1 MTCCEAPRCL
11 LWQSR
16 LCLPFHMTDL
26 HFCNFCDQSVPIGK
40 LDSGEAI
47 RHGGRVVCP
56 TCCDTLS
63 MATRGQSGHKRGGW
77 LGIFIGLIGWA
88 GLAFLYL
95 QQDSAQNNGVT
106 NLNAAVMQLSEAN
119 TLQDSTFAQFRS
131 RNEEQLDEFK
141 AIVQQ
146 GFSTSYQQ
154 IAGLDE
160 ALTKV
165 RGQVDRLE
173 GLADG
178 QAGLEQETQ
187 ALRTQMQ
194 ITEDSVREV
203 RKGLEFLRDGFADLE
218 RKMVVATAAP
228 PAESGLSTEVQALLK
243 NLKADDPLTRV
254 AAIEELGKH
263 QDPALIPYVEPM
275 LQDPYEMN
283 RFYAAFTL
291 GERQAMASVP
301 ALIEALDDDFA
312 FVADAVNEALINI
325 SKEDMGFD
333 SKGSAADR
341 KKSISRWQA
350 WWKKNSE

>member
-1 MTCCEAPRCL
+1 
-11 LWQSR
+11 
-16 LCLPFHMTDL
+16 MTDL
-26 HFCNFCDQSVPIGK
+26 HFCNFCDQSVPIVQ
-40 LDSGEAI
+40 LDNGEAI

-56 TCCDTLS
+56 TCCDTLA
-63 MATRGQSGHKRGGW
+63 MATRGEAGRKRGGGG
-77 LGIFIGLIGWA
+77 LALLVGLIGWA

-95 QQDSAQNNGVT
+95 QQDGARSDNAT
-106 NLNAAVMQLSEAN
+106 NLNTAVLQLS
-119 TLQDSTFAQFRS
+119 DSIAIQSDTSTESTARQ
-131 RNEEQLDEFK
+131 EEKLGEFK

-146 GFSTSYQQ
+146 GFSTALND

-160 ALTKV
+160 SLTAV
-165 RGQVDRLE
+165 RIQVEQLE

-178 QAGLEQETQ
+178 QTSLEQETR

-194 ITEDSVREV
+194 ITEDSVRDV
-203 RKGLEFLRDGFADLE
+203 RKGLEFLRDNFADLE

-228 PAESGLSTEVQALLK
+228 PESTGFSSEVQNLLK
-243 NLKADDPLTRV
+243 GMKADDPLTRV

-283 RFYAAFTL
+283 RFYAAYTL
-291 GERQAMASVP
+291 GEWQAMASVP
-301 ALIEALDDDFA
+301 ALIEALEDDFA

-333 SKGSAADR
+333 SKGSVADR
-341 KKSISRWQA
+341 KKAVQKWQA